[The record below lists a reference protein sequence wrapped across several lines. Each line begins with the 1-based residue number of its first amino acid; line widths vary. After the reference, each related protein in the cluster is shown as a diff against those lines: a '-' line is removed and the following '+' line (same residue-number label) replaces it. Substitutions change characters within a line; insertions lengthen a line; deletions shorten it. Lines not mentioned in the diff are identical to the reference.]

1 VQARLLRDN
10 LVLAAGLGLLA
21 AVLLLA
27 VAGPWLVNADRARVG
42 AVRPAQA
49 PSAAHWFG
57 TDTQGRDVFT
67 VLVLAAPRTLEVGLI
82 AGAVGL
88 AAGVVLGLAAG
99 FSPGRVDAVIRVAAD
114 VLTTIPG
121 IAVLVL
127 VATYV
132 RTMSV
137 ELMALVIA
145 LLAWVYP
152 TRAIRAQ
159 TLSLRERA
167 WIQVARLNG
176 VGELELLLREVLPN
190 LLPYIAASFVAAVS
204 QAILA
209 SIGLEA
215 LGLGPQ
221 NAHTLG
227 MMIYWSQ
234 FYGAV
239 LRGMWWWWG
248 PPIALIALI
257 FLGLLL
263 TSTGLDRVLDA
274 RARSAA

>member
-1 VQARLLRDN
+1 VRGRFLRDN
-10 LVLAAGLGLLA
+10 PVLAAGLALLA
-21 AVLLLA
+21 AVVLLA
-27 VAGPWLVNADRARVG
+27 AAGPWLVNADRARVG

-49 PSAAHWFG
+49 PSAAYWFG

-67 VLVLAAPRTLEVGLI
+67 VLVLAAPRTLEVGLV

-88 AAGVVLGLAAG
+88 AAGVILGLAAG
-99 FSPGRVDAVIRVAAD
+99 FSPGRVDAVIRIAAD

-132 RTMSV
+132 RSMSV

-145 LLAWVYP
+145 ALAWVYP

-159 TLSLRERA
+159 TLSLRERG

-221 NAHTLG
+221 NDHTLG

-248 PPIALIALI
+248 PPIALVALI

-274 RARSAA
+274 RARSVA

>member
-1 VQARLLRDN
+1 VLVGFLRDN
-10 LVLAAGLGLLA
+10 LVLAAGLALLG
-21 AVLLLA
+21 AVMLLA
-27 VAGPWLVNADRARVG
+27 VTGPWLVSTDRARVG
-42 AVRPAQA
+42 AVRPTQP
-49 PSAAHWFG
+49 PSAAHWLG
-57 TDTQGRDVFT
+57 SDTQGRDVFT

-99 FSPGRVDAVIRVAAD
+99 FFPGRVDAVIRVAAD

-132 RTMSV
+132 RSMSV
-137 ELMALVIA
+137 ELMALIIA
-145 LLAWVYP
+145 SLAWVYP

-167 WIQVARLNG
+167 WVQVARLNG
-176 VGELELLLREVLPN
+176 VSEAELLLREVLPN
-190 LLPYIAASFVAAVS
+190 LLPYIAASFVGAVS

-221 NAHTLG
+221 NDHTLG

>member
-1 VQARLLRDN
+1 VRVLRDN
-10 LVLAAGLGLLA
+10 LVLAAGLALLA
-21 AVLLLA
+21 AVVLLA
-27 VAGPWLVNADRARVG
+27 VAGPWLVSADRARVG

-57 TDTQGRDVFT
+57 SDTQGRDVFT

-88 AAGVVLGLAAG
+88 ALGVVLGLAAG

-132 RTMSV
+132 RSMSV

-145 LLAWVYP
+145 SLAWVYP

-159 TLSLRERA
+159 TLSLRERG
-167 WIQVARLNG
+167 WVQVARLNG

-221 NAHTLG
+221 NDHTLG

-263 TSTGLDRVLDA
+263 TSTGLDRVLDT

>member
-1 VQARLLRDN
+1 VLARRLGDN

-27 VAGPWLVNADRARVG
+27 VAGPCLVSADRARVG
-42 AVRPAQA
+42 AVRPTQP

-67 VLVLAAPRTLEVGLI
+67 ALVLAAPRTLEVGLL
-82 AGAVGL
+82 AGGVGL

-99 FSPGRVDAVIRVAAD
+99 FSPGRVDTVIRVAAD

-132 RTMSV
+132 RAMSV

-145 LLAWVYP
+145 SLAWVYP

-190 LLPYIAASFVAAVS
+190 LLPYIAASFVTAVA

-263 TSTGLDRVLDA
+263 TSTGLDRLLDA

>member
-1 VQARLLRDN
+1 MRDN
-10 LVLAAGLGLLA
+10 LVLAAGLGLLG

-27 VAGPWLVNADRARVG
+27 VAGPWLIDTNRARVG
-42 AVRPAQA
+42 AVRPAQP

-88 AAGVVLGLAAG
+88 AVGVVLGLAAG
-99 FSPGRVDAVIRVAAD
+99 FFPGRVDVVIRVAAD

-132 RTMSV
+132 RAMSV
-137 ELMALVIA
+137 ELMALIIA
-145 LLAWVYP
+145 SLAWVYP

-167 WIQVARLNG
+167 WVQVARLNG
-176 VGELELLLREVLPN
+176 VSEAELLLREVLPN
-190 LLPYIAASFVAAVS
+190 LLPYIAASFVGAVS

-274 RARSAA
+274 RARSTA